1 MSYSNAVITASVKI
15 KSGSPVVNK
24 VKDEDFED
32 QMVQPDSP
40 DVTEDNIFD
49 DVDVEDEES
58 EYVGGNFEG
67 LVFINGVE
75 HFVCPGLKIRQ
86 LPSPMIVKRSL
97 KMLYNTI
104 VKGNLVL
111 DPNYQRASVWDEG
124 RASTL
129 ITSVLM
135 GYFIPP
141 IVLNVKTIVNKLK
154 DGQKEIKHMRICVD
168 GKQRLTSL
176 YKFMSGE
183 IGFMD
188 SSHPPKKWYVLT
200 DV

>member
-1 MSYSNAVITASVKI
+1 MSYSNAFIAANIKF
-15 KSGSPVVNK
+15 KSGSLVENK

-32 QMVQPDSP
+32 
-40 DVTEDNIFD
+40 
-49 DVDVEDEES
+49 VEDEAS
-58 EYVGGNFEG
+58 EYVDGNFEG
-67 LVFINGVE
+67 LAFINSVE
-75 HFVCPGLKIRQ
+75 HFVCPGFKIRH
-86 LPSPMIVKRSL
+86 LPSPMIVKWSL

-129 ITSVLM
+129 IKSLLM
-135 GYFIPP
+135 GCFIPP
-141 IVLNVKTIVNKLK
+141 IVFNVKTMINKLK

-176 YKFMSGE
+176 YRFMSGE
-183 IGFMD
+183 IGFID
-188 SSHPPKKWYVLT
+188 SSHPPKKCAELGLG
-200 DV
+200 